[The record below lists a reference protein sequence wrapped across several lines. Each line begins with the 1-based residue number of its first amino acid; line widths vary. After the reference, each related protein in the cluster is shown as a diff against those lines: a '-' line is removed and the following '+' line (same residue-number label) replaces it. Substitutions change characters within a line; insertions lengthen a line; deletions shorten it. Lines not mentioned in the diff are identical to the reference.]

1 MTTPSPEGD
10 SRPDEGT
17 PRDEDVEDIPEED
30 IEGDVPASYEIMA
43 YGADYPVDGLARRMR
58 EDDITVPAFQRGF
71 VWTNQQVHRFIESL
85 LLGLPVPGIFVYKD
99 VGTRQLVVIDGQQ
112 RLRSLAAF
120 YEGLLRGR
128 EFILRGVHEA
138 FNGRS
143 YRTLEEADRRRLDD
157 SIIPTTVVQQ
167 LEPAG
172 DDSSVYHLFERLNTG
187 GTRLQPQEIRTAL
200 YRGPFIELLGS
211 LNEDSSWRDIF
222 GPPSGRLK
230 DQELI
235 LRFFALNQGVDDYE
249 RPMKEFLNKY
259 ARRNRHLDSIIAGE
273 LASVFTTTT
282 RVVREHLGRRPFR
295 PESALNVA
303 VFDAAMVGI
312 ARRLS
317 AGSIESG
324 EELRQEYETL
334 LGNADFQRAYERAT
348 ADEESVKTR
357 IRLAT
362 EGFGNI
368 S

>member
-1 MTTPSPEGD
+1 MTIPAAEGGELVPQD
-10 SRPDEGT
+10 APPDE
-17 PRDEDVEDIPEED
+17 EVEDASD
-30 IEGDVPASYEIMA
+30 EGNGRGVPTPYEIAA

-58 EDDITVPAFQRGF
+58 DGDIAIPAFQRGF

-112 RLRSLAAF
+112 RLRSVAAF
-120 YEGLLRGR
+120 YEGVLRGR
-128 EFILRGVHEA
+128 EFTLRGVHPA
-138 FNGRS
+138 FEGRS
-143 YRTLEEADRRRLDD
+143 YRNLEQADQRRLND

-187 GTRLQPQEIRTAL
+187 GTRLTPQEIRAAL
-200 YRGPFIELLGS
+200 YQGPFIDLLGE
-211 LNEDSSWRDIF
+211 LNEDPSWREIF

-324 EELRQEYETL
+324 EDLRQEYETL
-334 LGNADFQRAYERAT
+334 LGNSDFQRAYERAT

-362 EGFGNI
+362 EGFGGVR
-368 S
+368 